1 MRLLVLCL
9 LAATVTTAQAQRVSK
24 VGAKTLMTACSGGKQ
39 AELCDA
45 YLDGFT
51 DAIRAN
57 GQASALACIPQSVT
71 GTELRDVDR
80 PLAARQ
86 SGITARD
93 RREGHPP
100 GVAEG
105 LSLPQVTRRRITSGS
120 RLRAATSA
128 TPAPSPTANGSS
140 SAVPPASTTRP

>member
-51 DAIRAN
+51 DAIRAT
-57 GQASALACIPQSVT
+57 GQNSALACIPQSVS
-71 GTELRDVDR
+71 GTELRDVVAHW
-80 PLAARQ
+80 L
-86 SGITARD
+86 RD
-93 RREGHPP
+93 NPESQHETG
-100 GVAEG
+100 EK
-105 LSLPQVTRRRITSGS
+105 VTR
-120 RLRAATSA
+120 LALQKAY
-128 TPAPSPTANGSS
+128 PCHK
-140 SAVPPASTTRP
+140 